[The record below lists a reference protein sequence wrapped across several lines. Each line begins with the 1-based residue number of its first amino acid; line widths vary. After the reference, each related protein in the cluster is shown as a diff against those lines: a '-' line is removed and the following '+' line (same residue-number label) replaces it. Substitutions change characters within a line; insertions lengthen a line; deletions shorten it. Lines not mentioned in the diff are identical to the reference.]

1 MVLLLNSYLTL
12 YWSIFCSGST
22 TVFLKSCEMQI
33 WKKLSNWVVAENL
46 ANTEDTASS
55 ETDDLQSSR
64 VFKCVWNNIHSLND
78 AFLKLKTITILNLIL
93 PKKSINTFENFAPN
107 QFSNLEILLHFRSGR
122 SRWRQRWRQS
132 NWSTQLNLWYLVYI
146 WF

>member
-22 TVFLKSCEMQI
+22 TVFSKSCEMQI